1 MSAADSVATGRR
13 CLVMK
18 IRAPAAAS
26 STREERFRFSSSI
39 DMVFTAR
46 EYPEAVLNLE
56 SIGTGPRILGIE
68 ARHGVPPQESKPT
81 GRTRVSVLRGRAHGQ

>member
-1 MSAADSVATGRR
+1 
-13 CLVMK
+13 
-18 IRAPAAAS
+18 
-26 STREERFRFSSSI
+26 
-39 DMVFTAR
+39 MVFTAR